1 LGFDPFSVIKVS
13 KRKKKKKQILPEDL
27 KDLTGFHKEWISMG
41 MGDFFWESSNS
52 PK

>member
-13 KRKKKKKQILPEDL
+13 KRKKKLLPEDL

-41 MGDFFWESSNS
+41 MGDFF
-52 PK
+52 